1 MYSCL
6 VTTVLSTLRSSPLCK
21 TRLWRLSEST
31 LAAAFFMAMRLHCY
45 NGEISPI
52 SHIQTPVLVGSG
64 TGWHWADIVLCGV
77 SDTLKTF
84 LQGWK
89 TIFFSLHYMTQVWPG
104 GFLGSSDDSG
114 AKTERPLPGTSGV
127 INRGK
132 PTTDTVLKP
141 GDFTLIPNSSL
152 ASSEAA
158 VNYVSH
164 NMMTSFN

>member
-6 VTTVLSTLRSSPLCK
+6 ITTVLSTLRSFPLCK

-52 SHIQTPVLVGSG
+52 SHIQTPVWSG
-64 TGWHWADIVLCGV
+64 TGWQWAEIVWGIT
-77 SDTLKTF
+77 DTLRTIV
-84 LQGWK
+84 QGWK
-89 TIFFSLHYMTQVWPG
+89 TIFFYSLHYMTQVWPG

-141 GDFTLIPNSSL
+141 RDFGLLPNSSL
-152 ASSEAA
+152 VSSEAA

-164 NMMTSFN
+164 HMMTSFS